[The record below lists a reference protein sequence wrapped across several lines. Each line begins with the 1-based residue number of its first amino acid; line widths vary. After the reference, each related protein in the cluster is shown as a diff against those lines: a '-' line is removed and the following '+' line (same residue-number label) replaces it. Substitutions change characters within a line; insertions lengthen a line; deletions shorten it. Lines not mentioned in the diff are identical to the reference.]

1 MQSYTQR
8 QTIFHHTCR
17 CDGSSEDFT
26 CPCYPILPDGDA
38 PCIRVTRSAA
48 VCQEHGYPKPREQI
62 NVNTA
67 PIDASQVYGSTE
79 RVAEELRETE
89 PGMFACVHR
98 LRTVHRCKMSDLPKV
113 HHVSK
118 LNNKQLLGFGFCD
131 MHNNQCYQR
140 QQLSLE
146 QKVRPL
152 AL

>member
-1 MQSYTQR
+1 M
-8 QTIFHHTCR
+8 
-17 CDGSSEDFT
+17 
-26 CPCYPILPDGDA
+26 
-38 PCIRVTRSAA
+38 
-48 VCQEHGYPKPREQI
+48 
-62 NVNTA
+62 NTA

-140 QQLSLE
+140 QQLSLAKSKTTRVINSMHIQCCKSE
-146 QKVRPL
+146 MSKNAKNVQSGLICIMESSLFAQNNRFSSR
-152 AL
+152 